1 MQPASSLH
9 PSVPVSPWLVFPKQ
23 NARAKTRLFC
33 FPYAGAGPVVYRAW
47 PESLPQAVEVV
58 TVHYPGRESRFR
70 EPLFETLQPLVDTLS
85 VHILPYLDRPFAF
98 FGHSMGALVAY
109 ELARKL
115 RARGASLPVHL
126 FVSAR
131 RAPHIPERLPPIHK
145 LDDVAFTEAVQQRY
159 NGIPPVIL
167 EDGELLALFLPML
180 KADFSVIETY
190 RYHPEAPFDF
200 PITIFAGEQDPGIN
214 QQELDGWQDHTT
226 RPLVRYSFPGD
237 HFYLQNQRSAL
248 LQTLSISLNGNEPS

>member
-9 PSVPVSPWLVFPKQ
+9 PSAPISPWLVFPEP
-23 NARAKTRLFC
+23 NAEAETRLFC

-47 PESLPQAVEVV
+47 PESLPHTVEVV

-70 EPLFETLQPLVDTLS
+70 EPLFETLQPLVDTLAG
-85 VHILPYLDRPFAF
+85 HILPTLDRPYAF
-98 FGHSMGALVAY
+98 FGHSMGALVAF
-109 ELARKL
+109 ELTRKL
-115 RARGASLPVHL
+115 RALGARLPAHL

-131 RAPHIPERLPPIHK
+131 RAPHIPERLPPIHT
-145 LDDVAFTEAVQQRY
+145 LEDAAFTAAVQQRY

-167 EDGELLALFLPML
+167 EDAELLALFLPML

-190 RYHPEAPFDF
+190 RYTPEAPFDF
-200 PITIFAGEQDPGIN
+200 PITTFVGLQDPGTN
-214 QQELDGWQDHTT
+214 QQEMDGWQAHTT
-226 RPLVRYSFPGD
+226 RPLGRYSFPGD

-248 LQTLSISLNGNEPS
+248 LQAVSTSLNGK